1 MNILKAT
8 KRTIT
13 STGQVNKLRSD
24 GFIPAILYGGKQNNL
39 IISLKKLHLQ
49 DLIKTKTFMSK
60 VVELEIDGNTEKV
73 LPKDVAY
80 DPVSDEP
87 LHIDF
92 MRIVKGTKLIL
103 EVPVQFIN
111 LEKSPGLKKGGV
123 LNIVRRKVEL
133 KCPAENIPNEIVVDL
148 DNTEINTSLKI
159 SSVKLPE
166 NVIPTITDRNF
177 VIATV
182 AAPTILVEPEKTEEA
197 VAEEETPAEGAAEGA
212 EDTAKTEE
220 GKDKATKPTDEK
232 AKAASG
238 DKDKAAKPSDNK
250 AKAAP
255 GDKGKTASKETKKN
269 NIG

>member
-13 STGQVNKLRSD
+13 TTGQINKSRSD

-39 IISLKKLHLQ
+39 NISLKKLHLQ

-73 LPKDVAY
+73 LPKDVTY

-103 EVPVQFIN
+103 EVPVRFIN
-111 LEKSPGLKKGGV
+111 SEKSLGLKKGGV
-123 LNIVRRKVEL
+123 LNIVRRKVQL
-133 KCPAENIPNEIVVDL
+133 KCPAENIPNEIIVDL

-166 NVIPTITDRNF
+166 NVSPIITDRDF

-182 AAPTILVEPEKTEEA
+182 VAPTVLVEPEKTDETA
-197 VAEEETPAEGAAEGA
+197 AIDGETPVEGAAEST
-212 EDTAKTEE
+212 EDPAKTEE
-220 GKDKATKPTDEK
+220 
-232 AKAASG
+232 
-238 DKDKAAKPSDNK
+238 DKDKAAKPSDDK
-250 AKAAP
+250 AKPAP
-255 GDKGKTASKETKKN
+255 TDKGKAASKEIKKK
-269 NIG
+269 

>member
-24 GFIPAILYGGKQNNL
+24 GRIPAILYGGKKNNL
-39 IISLKKLHLQ
+39 NISLKKLQLQ
-49 DLIKTKTFMSK
+49 DLIRTETFMSK
-60 VVELEIDGNTEKV
+60 VVNLEIDGSTEKV

-87 LHIDF
+87 MHIDF
-92 MRIVKGTKLIL
+92 MRIAKGSILIL
-103 EVPVQFIN
+103 EVPVKFIN
-111 LEKSPGLKKGGV
+111 SEKSPGLKKGGV

-166 NVIPTITDRNF
+166 NITPTITDRDF

-182 AAPTILVEPEKTEEA
+182 AAPTILVEPEKTEETI
-197 VAEEETPAEGAAEGA
+197 AEGETPAEEGV
-212 EDTAKTEE
+212 EETAKTEE
-220 GKDKATKPTDEK
+220 GKDKATKPIDEK
-232 AKAASG
+232 TKATSG
-238 DKDKAAKPSDNK
+238 DKGKAAKPSDDK
-250 AKAAP
+250 AKATP
-255 GDKGKTASKETKKN
+255 GDKDKTASKETKKK
-269 NIG
+269 

>member
-13 STGQVNKLRSD
+13 TTGQVNKLRSD
-24 GFIPAILYGGKQNNL
+24 GFIPAILYGAKKNNL
-39 IISLKKLHLQ
+39 NISLKKLQLQ
-49 DLIKTKTFMSK
+49 DLIRTETFMSK
-60 VVELEIDGNTEKV
+60 VVNLEIDGSTEKA

-87 LHIDF
+87 MHIDF
-92 MRIVKGTKLIL
+92 MRIAKGSILIL
-103 EVPVQFIN
+103 EIPVKFIN
-111 LEKSPGLKKGGV
+111 SEKSPGLKKGGV

-166 NVIPTITDRNF
+166 NVTPTITDRDF

-197 VAEEETPAEGAAEGA
+197 VAEGETPADGDAE
-212 EDTAKTEE
+212 ETAKTEE
-220 GKDKATKPTDEK
+220 GKDKATKPIDEK
-232 AKAASG
+232 TKAASG
-238 DKDKAAKPSDNK
+238 DKGKADKAKST
-250 AKAAP
+250 P
-255 GDKGKTASKETKKN
+255 GDKDKTASKETKKK
-269 NIG
+269 